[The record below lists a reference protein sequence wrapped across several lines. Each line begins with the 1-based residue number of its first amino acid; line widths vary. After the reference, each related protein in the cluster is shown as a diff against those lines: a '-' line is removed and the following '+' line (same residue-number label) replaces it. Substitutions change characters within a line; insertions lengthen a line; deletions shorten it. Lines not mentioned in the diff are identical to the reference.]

1 MSALEAENSRAYSL
15 AEKWERS
22 ASESSR
28 QCSSLS
34 SELGSLKKKRDEHL
48 FELENLQ
55 EDMDTMTENC
65 RFLQKQNQ
73 EYCEYNRRLEDINAM
88 LEKKTENIKVK
99 KTEELEQPQEEYE
112 DDDVPHSQLH

>member
-1 MSALEAENSRAYSL
+1 
-15 AEKWERS
+15 
-22 ASESSR
+22 
-28 QCSSLS
+28 
-34 SELGSLKKKRDEHL
+34 
-48 FELENLQ
+48 
-55 EDMDTMTENC
+55 MTENC